1 MFLKSF
7 EILAMT
13 SNVFIVLGFNIAA
26 LNCTDEDK
34 EPIGNPEGCSQIFVQ
49 SGDDVSPKF
58 TIINDTVI
66 TTNNAIDYDTGD
78 VTFTL
83 IIVGI
88 DSSTL
93 DPPKTGSMTI
103 TINIDP
109 VNEFW
114 PDFKD
119 LPLSLSVGNIN
130 AMQ

>member
-1 MFLKSF
+1 M
-7 EILAMT
+7 I
-13 SNVFIVLGFNIAA
+13 SNVFFALGFNIAA

-34 EPIGNPEGCSQIFVQ
+34 EPTGSPEGCSQIFIQ
-49 SGDDVSPKF
+49 SGDDVNPRF
-58 TIINDTVI
+58 TIINETVI

-114 PDFKD
+114 PDFKE
-119 LPLSLSVGNIN
+119 PLSLSVGNIN
-130 AMQ
+130 TMKKF

>member
-1 MFLKSF
+1 M
-7 EILAMT
+7 
-13 SNVFIVLGFNIAA
+13 
-26 LNCTDEDK
+26 NCTDEDK
-34 EPIGNPEGCSQIFVQ
+34 EPIGSPEGCSQIVIQ
-49 SGDDVSPKF
+49 SGDNVNPRF
-58 TIINDTVI
+58 TITNETAI

-93 DPPKTGSMTI
+93 DPRKTGTMTI

-109 VNEFW
+109 VNEFI
-114 PDFKD
+114 PSFKD

-130 AMQ
+130 TMTAF